1 MSHIVKMLSKRE
13 RKQHVEYKRVFQEL
27 YESPGNGFAFPC
39 DKYGNLKTNDENYDY
54 WIKNYHYCVEHPEKY
69 KDCGV
74 EEDSWWYTENARA
87 LCSCGAEIE
96 LCDQYMGACECPKC
110 GQWYN
115 LFGQA
120 LIKPEYWEGDDM

>member
-39 DKYGNLKTNDENYDY
+39 DKYGNLKTEDESYDY
-54 WIKNYHYCVEHPEKY
+54 WINNYRYCVEHPEKY

-87 LCSCGAEIE
+87 LCSCGEEIE
-96 LCDQYMGACECPKC
+96 LWDQYMGACECPKC